1 MHALLEPFG
10 ILGCSTCVRALLER
24 WLRRNGTST
33 WYQVPYTTVRL
44 KPPPDLIDSFF
55 FLSQHSFPSSVSPAA
70 PPAIDLLSACL
81 WLAFDNKR
89 LMELESVSA
98 SGEVNGYNNSESV
111 SDSGARTQQTPS
123 QNRTSTDGVSDDDN
137 MDRKSSPV
145 ESNMHTFESIEKE
158 LQPNIG
164 LLMSPP
170 AVVHHVDYRSK
181 AEERKAEL
189 EALRRKSLAK
199 PQGTISMLST
209 LNFVYLYKEYF
220 SYH

>member
-1 MHALLEPFG
+1 
-10 ILGCSTCVRALLER
+10 
-24 WLRRNGTST
+24 
-33 WYQVPYTTVRL
+33 
-44 KPPPDLIDSFF
+44 
-55 FLSQHSFPSSVSPAA
+55 
-70 PPAIDLLSACL
+70 
-81 WLAFDNKR
+81 
-89 LMELESVSA
+89 MELESVSA

-111 SDSGARTQQTPS
+111 SNSGARTQQTPS
-123 QNRTSTDGVSDDDN
+123 QTPSQTRTSTDGVSNNDN

-145 ESNMHTFESIEKE
+145 ESNMFTYESIEKE
-158 LQPNIG
+158 LQQNIG

-209 LNFVYLYKEYF
+209 LNFVSLQRIFVLPLKLEC
-220 SYH
+220 SGPIAKSRGTERICRLPREATRNVSKPTTKSKRCDSVPT